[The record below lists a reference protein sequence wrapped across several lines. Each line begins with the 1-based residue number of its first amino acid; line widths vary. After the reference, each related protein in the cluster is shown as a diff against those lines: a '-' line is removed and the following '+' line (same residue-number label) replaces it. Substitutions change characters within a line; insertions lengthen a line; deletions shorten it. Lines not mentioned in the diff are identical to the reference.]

1 MRRVLRPFVGGKNNI
16 YGKDIYS
23 LLTLLCMDQVCKDE
37 EYRKQRA
44 EEEKRKKEVVER
56 WRSLAKKLLVR
67 DYIAR
72 KYLAK
77 ETEQPLATEAE
88 EGSPLSTTALG
99 TTATTTLAT
108 RLPKQKPEQPGQ
120 HAHVFKETCVDEEQ
134 GLWLRECTL
143 CALTITFEKM

>member
-1 MRRVLRPFVGGKNNI
+1 MERHFADSFCL
-16 YGKDIYS
+16 
-23 LLTLLCMDQVCKDE
+23 DQVCKDE

-77 ETEQPLATEAE
+77 DKEQSPAALATEAE
-88 EGSPLSTTALG
+88 EGSPLSTTFIG

-108 RLPKQKPEQPGQ
+108 RVPKQKLEQSDQ

-143 CALTITFEKM
+143 CALAITFEKM